1 MKSPAFQMYVND
13 FLGSAKVGMM
23 GAEEIGIYLLL
34 LFLDFQEKGFVYDSR
49 LLAKWCRVPRRR
61 FEKAWVIVG
70 QCFVE
75 REGRMFNPRLELERV
90 KQAEWRE
97 KSSKGGLASAETR
110 GKGGSGLVEPSG
122 QPKGN
127 TPSPTPSPITPL
139 PPEGDEREK
148 PADGYPPDFTL
159 LWNAYPKKAGE
170 NNKRKAY
177 KAYEA
182 RLRDGVAFDV
192 MYEGVKRY
200 RQHLIDTGKEGTDYV
215 KMTATF
221 LGPNR
226 HFLDEYAAPNPI
238 TNGDAA
244 ARKVWGGMKRTKIL
258 FSVNRDEWNEKAAD
272 MLSAGDIPSVD
283 WLGQLL
289 RAVNRPQ
296 LQTAHNDHFAIEHIA
311 SVMPPHLK
319 IA

>member
-127 TPSPTPSPITPL
+127 TPSPTPSPTPVTTT
-139 PPEGDEREK
+139 PPAKSSSWLTPIGAVWDRHNGAGTF
-148 PADGYPPDFTL
+148 P
-159 LWNAYPKKAGE
+159 YPKAAKALKG
-170 NNKRKAY
+170 
-177 KAYEA
+177 
-182 RLRDGVAFDV
+182 LRDAGHSPDLIA
-192 MYEGVKRY
+192 EHLERY
-200 RQHLIDTGKEGTDYV
+200 LAKTGKDFVSLHRFAE
-215 KMTATF
+215 TF
-221 LGPNR
+221 GNYGKVTLTGPAVVDGW
-226 HFLDEYAAPNPI
+226 LSDEVDRLTRPA
-238 TNGDAA
+238 
-244 ARKVWGGMKRTKIL
+244 GM
-258 FSVNRDEWNEKAAD
+258 
-272 MLSAGDIPSVD
+272 M
-283 WLGQLL
+283 Q
-289 RAVNRPQ
+289 
-296 LQTAHNDHFAIEHIA
+296 
-311 SVMPPHLK
+311 
-319 IA
+319 